1 MNWVYDQWRDE
12 QMEKATKEYEEKL
25 KEQKEKEEKKL

>member
-1 MNWVYDQWRDE
+1 MTYIYDQWRDE

-25 KEQKEKEEKKL
+25 KQEKEEKK